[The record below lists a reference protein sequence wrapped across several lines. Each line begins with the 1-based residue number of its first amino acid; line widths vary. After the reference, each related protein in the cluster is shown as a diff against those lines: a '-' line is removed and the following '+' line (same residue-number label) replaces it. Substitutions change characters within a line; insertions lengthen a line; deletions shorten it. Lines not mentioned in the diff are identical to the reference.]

1 MKRFTI
7 IKEIRFSV
15 KRITVIKTPDPS
27 SFPDNFFP
35 VLRNEILSGQHKLIQ
50 KVENGAGRMT
60 RWLRL
65 SKPWWKELS

>member
-50 KVENGAGRMT
+50 MVENGAGRMT

-65 SKPWWKELS
+65 SKPW